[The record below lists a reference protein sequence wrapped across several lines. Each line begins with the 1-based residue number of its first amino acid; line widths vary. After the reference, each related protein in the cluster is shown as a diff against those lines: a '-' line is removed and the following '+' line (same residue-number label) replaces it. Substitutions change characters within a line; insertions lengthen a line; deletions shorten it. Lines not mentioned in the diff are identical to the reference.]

1 MTEMIVKISVG
12 LISTLGVATKQI
24 KEGRLSEFSL
34 EDTTLD
40 STGCREIQNEG
51 FRK

>member
-24 KEGRLSEFSL
+24 KEGRMSEFSL
-34 EDTTLD
+34 ADTTLD